1 MTFADIHHNQKLVE
15 QLRQVAVGGQVHHGY
30 ILEGPLSV
38 DKVQIAKSF
47 AQALLCHVLPGEGCG
62 TCDLCIKIE
71 TENYID
77 LTLIRASKA
86 DTSKVYSVKDGD
98 IESLIR
104 RLQKKP
110 FEGQRNIGIVESVE
124 TITPRAANRLLKTL
138 EEPPVGTVIML
149 LCENINVLPRTIVS
163 RCVLGRVQEHEGGLS
178 EEIMGQAREL
188 VYLLIENAPF
198 YKTKKLIEKL
208 NQEKDQMILYLE
220 CLESIYGDLMRGKGT
235 KSELFRK
242 EYVFSAVDAIETAK
256 YDIKNNIGVRYVMM
270 NLILRIGG

>member
-1 MTFADIHHNQKLVE
+1 MTFADIHHNSKLVE
-15 QLRQVAVGGQVHHGY
+15 QLRQVAMGGQVHHGY
-30 ILEGPLSV
+30 LFEGPSTV
-38 DKVQIAKSF
+38 DKTQIAKSF
-47 AQALLCHVLPGEGCG
+47 AQALLCRVLPGEGCG
-62 TCDLCIKIE
+62 TCDICVKID

-77 LTLIRASKA
+77 LTMIRATKA
-86 DTSKVYSVKDGD
+86 ETSKVYSIKDGD

-149 LCENINVLPRTIVS
+149 LCENVNVLPRTIVS
-163 RCVLGRVQEHEGGLS
+163 RCVLGRIQEHEGGFADETL
-178 EEIMGQAREL
+178 EQAREL
-188 VYLLIENAPF
+188 VYLLIEKAPF

-208 NQEKDQMILYLE
+208 SQEKDQMILYLD
-220 CLESIYGDLMRGKGT
+220 CLESIYGDLMRGKGA

-242 EYVFSAVDAIETAK
+242 EYIFAVIDGIETAK
-256 YDIKNNIGVRYVMM
+256 NDIKNNIGVRYVMM

>member
-15 QLRQVAVGGQVHHGY
+15 QLRQVSLGGQVHHGY

-47 AQALLCHVLPGEGCG
+47 AQSLLCLVSPGEGCG
-62 TCDLCIKIE
+62 TCDICVKIE
-71 TENYID
+71 TENHID
-77 LTLIRASKA
+77 LTMIRASKA
-86 DTSKVYSVKDGD
+86 DTSKVYSIKDGD
-98 IESLIR
+98 VENLIR

-138 EEPPVGTVIML
+138 EEPPVGTVIIL

-163 RCVLGRVQEHEGGLS
+163 RCVLGRVQEYEGGFAEGTLES
-178 EEIMGQAREL
+178 AKEL
-188 VYLLIENAPF
+188 VYLLIEKAPF
-198 YKTKKLIEKL
+198 YKIKKMIDRL
-208 NQEKDQMILYLE
+208 NQEKDQMILFLE
-220 CLESIYGDLMRGKGT
+220 CLESVYGDLMRGKGA

-242 EYVFSAVDAIETAK
+242 EYVFDAIDAIENAK
-256 YDIKNNIGVRYVMM
+256 NDIKNNIGVRYVMM